1 MSLTKPHA
9 MYTHAIT
16 SYQVNKCITVARLL
30 SGRFRCGSLLR
41 HFYPERVSGICEL
54 CTLEIED
61 IPHIILPKCP
71 LLFEKANS
79 LLNFAQDTLSA
90 TPTAAVIFNDIIIH
104 GKDDNLKVQ
113 FMLDPTVIPQV
124 ITACQSDNNL
134 IKTILRIT
142 TTWCYSLNKTRRKLL
157 GI

>member
-1 MSLTKPHA
+1 
-9 MYTHAIT
+9 MYTHAVT

-41 HFYPERVSGICEL
+41 HCYPERVSGICEL

-71 LLFEKANS
+71 LLFEKGNS

-134 IKTILRIT
+134 LQTILRIT